1 MDEKWLMSIPTDAF
15 RGHGLSRSKTKKG
28 YKKSS
33 ISVKWELP
41 HHHWRKDDFDVQS
54 EDYFPN
60 DNPEQTVFPRA
71 RLVVIPMIKSR
82 IV

>member
-41 HHHWRKDDFDVQS
+41 HNIGERTILMCNPKITSQMITLNKL
-54 EDYFPN
+54 YFH
-60 DNPEQTVFPRA
+60 A
-71 RLVVIPMIKSR
+71 LVLL
-82 IV
+82 